1 MVMVM
6 NYLTS
11 RTSGEGDAYDSSAI
25 GTLLMLSNPILE
37 AFGNATTVRG
47 SMKYISSRSTW

>member
-1 MVMVM
+1 MVKVM

-25 GTLLMLSNPILE
+25 GNLLMQSNPILE

-47 SMKYISSRSTW
+47 SMKYI